1 MFRPNPPRMIT
12 VLVAIA
18 LLAVGLAGTV
28 LSADT
33 VRDLVSSVGL
43 PGDLQRQILSLVLD
57 RTVAYVCLLASPML
71 LAAGS
76 LLPGI

>member
-28 LSADT
+28 VSPEL

-57 RTVAYVCLLASPML
+57 RTVAYLCLLASPMVL
-71 LAAGS
+71 VAGS